1 MCSCDHIQI
10 SDYSC
15 LFLMLHA
22 LVYRHFREEKGA
34 KDGVFPREDARGF
47 PIATDIIEVAGFL
60 AHVMGGS

>member
-1 MCSCDHIQI
+1 
-10 SDYSC
+10 
-15 LFLMLHA
+15 MLHA

-34 KDGVFPREDARGF
+34 KDAVFPREDARGF